1 MSGVSA
7 AILYLVAAWSEVM
20 MVAEGSSLPRPGVA
34 GRVATTGWNMVL
46 VLERVEVVTT
56 ALDRESRTRERTRR
70 RRWWTKGSLA

>member
-1 MSGVSA
+1 
-7 AILYLVAAWSEVM
+7 
-20 MVAEGSSLPRPGVA
+20 
-34 GRVATTGWNMVL
+34 MVL